1 MKIRTLTIGCA
12 LTFLC
17 SCASLP
23 ANDVKPATDLQLL
36 RLGVSELTRERQPQG
51 PVTRA
56 EDATNGQEAFG
67 LLIALEDTNWLQ
79 NDDKRRIDRFVKSA
93 TQRIELS
100 RLPSCSWYQWRCL
113 RARRALQAE
122 IDANA
127 ARP

>member
-1 MKIRTLTIGCA
+1 MKTRTWITGCA

-51 PVTRA
+51 PVTRT
-56 EDATNGQEAFG
+56 EDAATGEQLFG
-67 LLIALEDTNWLQ
+67 LAIALEDTNFLQ
-79 NDDKRRIDRFVKSA
+79 NDDKRRIDRFVKAA

-122 IDANA
+122 IDANEG
-127 ARP
+127 RP